1 MSAAIQ
7 NSASL
12 ESKCTEIYDIRFEV
26 LFWMTCPLSTVK
38 FRFSVVVDV
47 DGPGKWDTDMQQN
60 PRKSLRPT

>member
-38 FRFSVVVDV
+38 FRFFRCRWRRWS
-47 DGPGKWDTDMQQN
+47 
-60 PRKSLRPT
+60 RKMGYRYATKSP